1 MELKNFKISE
11 STKRWINFVGRTV
24 FYAAIIL
31 VLIYLYQYS
40 HVGGG
45 SFIYNQ
51 F

>member
-1 MELKNFKISE
+1 MKEKKNEKSKKENIWGMFILK
-11 STKRWINFVGRTV
+11 TA
-24 FYAAIIL
+24 FYTAVLL

-40 HVGGG
+40 QVGGG

>member
-1 MELKNFKISE
+1 MQKMKKNENLKYWAK
-11 STKRWINFVGRTV
+11 FVGKSLLYT
-24 FYAAIIL
+24 AIL
-31 VLIYLYQYS
+31 LGLIYLYHYS

>member
-1 MELKNFKISE
+1 MKKMVNNETSKYWLSFTGK
-11 STKRWINFVGRTV
+11 TVLYVG
-24 FYAAIIL
+24 ILL
-31 VLIYLYQYS
+31 VLVYLYQYS